1 MPLMRLYV
9 EKAGRHVTRFQP
21 ADRVYSRLPVSS
33 LGAFAEC
40 IAVPALA
47 AARMPEGLDSV
58 TASAIPLTGQTVY
71 QAIAE
76 KLCAKPGETF
86 SFPAVPAIVEKNTFP
101 LIKRFPFT
109 LAGAEYD
116 RKAKRQ
122 AKAYRFLFVQAD
134 GAQLEKI
141 TRIVEANHIVPKI
154 DPREFDLSQINDAL

>member
-33 LGAFAEC
+33 LGALAKC

-76 KLCAKPGETF
+76 ELSVKPGETVFFPGRSGICGEKQF
-86 SFPAVPAIVEKNTFP
+86 SPYQTVPVH
-101 LIKRFPFT
+101 
-109 LAGAEYD
+109 AG
-116 RKAKRQ
+116 RRRMRQ
-122 AKAYRFLFVQAD
+122 
-134 GAQLEKI
+134 E
-141 TRIVEANHIVPKI
+141 
-154 DPREFDLSQINDAL
+154 SQTAG

>member
-33 LGAFAEC
+33 LGALAKC

-58 TASAIPLTGQTVY
+58 TASAIPLTGLTVY

-76 KLCAKPGETF
+76 ELCAKPGETF
-86 SFPAVPAIVEKNTFP
+86 SFPAGGGICEEKQFSPYQTVPVH
-101 LIKRFPFT
+101 
-109 LAGAEYD
+109 AG
-116 RKAKRQ
+116 RGKIRQ
-122 AKAYRFLFVQAD
+122 
-134 GAQLEKI
+134 E
-141 TRIVEANHIVPKI
+141 
-154 DPREFDLSQINDAL
+154 SQTTG